1 MIVTAWLGGVCC
13 RSAFDAFYF
22 SVITL
27 TTIGLGDFV
36 PSSAAGVYF
45 NIFYCVLGLGLIG
58 LLITAISDQMAAL
71 KEDLE
76 EVRKTGFW
84 SHLYIKRTFCQDR
97 LGTNIGKTQKRCRF
111 SQAIDDALTS
121 SDDDDE
127 EEEAEAHE
135 GKYEE
140 ETVQP

>member
-76 EVRKTGFW
+76 E
-84 SHLYIKRTFCQDR
+84 
-97 LGTNIGKTQKRCRF
+97 
-111 SQAIDDALTS
+111 AIDDALTS
-121 SDDDDE
+121 SDDDDDE
-127 EEEAEAHE
+127 EEEAEAEAHE
-135 GKYEE
+135 GTYEE